1 MYRNNYLVKKPNG
14 IYKSKNAIY
23 KSDAT
28 ASDFVVSK
36 PHIYQPYQELDR
48 DARNTKINF
57 YSGSKIPSLIT
68 RIKYA

>member
-14 IYKSKNAIY
+14 IYKNRDAIY
-23 KSDAT
+23 RSDAT

-36 PHIYQPYQELDR
+36 PEIYRLYNEFDI
-48 DARNTKINF
+48 DSRNTKINF
-57 YSGSKIPSLIT
+57 YSGAKIPVLAT

>member
-14 IYKSKNAIY
+14 IYKHTNAIY
-23 KSDAT
+23 KSDT
-28 ASDFVVSK
+28 TVSDFIVSK
-36 PHIYQPYQELDR
+36 DHIYKQFNELDI

-57 YSGSKIPSLIT
+57 NIGARLPSLSV